1 MQLNESSSENIAPLH
16 AGHVTAE
23 PERSE
28 TIEAPS
34 TPRSREGLPP
44 TYQMRHRRHYV
55 EQLMGDAPLNAVK
68 QIAVVDIHS
77 GPVPDRD
84 LKELVHSVRE
94 VGVLQ
99 PLLVRSDVKGF
110 QLISG
115 INRLAAARR
124 AGLLTVPCLVFDI
137 SNETAE
143 SWQQALRATTAV
155 APAPTAE
162 PAAAAPVPAE
172 SATLEPPTPAP
183 TASELS
189 VAAETN
195 VEASATTADA
205 LSAGLPEVFAHVT
218 QTLEFVSALLPA
230 LSAARYDTLAAAVV
244 RDVLSMEVRRAKVIA
259 AAGELLAYAKTPGT
273 RETLSAA
280 TLIEQAVASA
290 QSEARFRGTQLEI
303 SASAQDCRPV
313 NVEANRPMLAT
324 ALTGILFSL
333 LRLKVSSPG
342 AIRVS
347 ARTTTVRPALVVD
360 VRRDGIELSDQTHL
374 RLCDVHWQEHPAGTE
389 GALLFGAAARA
400 ARLHGGRL
408 GVESNAG
415 ALTIT
420 LVIPLPL

>member
-1 MQLNESSSENIAPLH
+1 LHLNESSPDSTAPLL
-16 AGHVTAE
+16 AGNITSE
-23 PERSE
+23 SERPE

-34 TPRSREGLPP
+34 PPRSREGLPP

-77 GPVPDRD
+77 DPVPDRD
-84 LKELVHSVRE
+84 LKELVQSVRE

-110 QLISG
+110 RLISG

-124 AGLLTVPCLVFDI
+124 AGLLTVPCLVYDI
-137 SNETAE
+137 SNEIAD
-143 SWQQALRATTAV
+143 SWRQALKATTAAAAV
-155 APAPTAE
+155 PTAE

-172 SATLEPPTPAP
+172 SATREPTTPAP
-183 TASELS
+183 TGSEPP
-189 VAAETN
+189 VVAETN
-195 VEASATTADA
+195 VEANPTAADA
-205 LSAGLPEVFAHVT
+205 LSSGLPEVFAHVT
-218 QTLEFVSALLPA
+218 QTLEFVSALLPS
-230 LSAARYDTLAAAVV
+230 LSAARFDTLAAAVV

-259 AAGELLAYAKTPGT
+259 AAGELLAYAKTPVT

-290 QSEARFRGTQLEI
+290 QTEARFRGTQVEI
-303 SASAQDCRPV
+303 SASAQDCRF
-313 NVEANRPMLAT
+313 EGNRPMLAT

-342 AIRVS
+342 AIRFS

-360 VRRDGIELSDQTHL
+360 VRRDGIELSDQTLL
-374 RLCDVHWQEHPAGTE
+374 RLCDIHWQEHPAGTE
-389 GALLFGAAARA
+389 GALLLGAAARA
-400 ARLHGGRL
+400 ARLHSGRL
-408 GVESNAG
+408 GVESTAG
-415 ALTIT
+415 TLTIT

>member
-1 MQLNESSSENIAPLH
+1 
-16 AGHVTAE
+16 
-23 PERSE
+23 
-28 TIEAPS
+28 
-34 TPRSREGLPP
+34 
-44 TYQMRHRRHYV
+44 MRHRRHYV

-68 QIAVVDIHS
+68 QIAVVEIQSD
-77 GPVPDRD
+77 PVPDRD

-99 PLLVRSDVKGF
+99 PLLVRPDVKGF
-110 QLISG
+110 RLISG

-124 AGLLTVPCLVFDI
+124 AGLLTVPCLVYDI
-137 SNETAE
+137 SNETAD
-143 SWQQALRATTAV
+143 SWRQALRATTAI

-162 PAAAAPVPAE
+162 PA
-172 SATLEPPTPAP
+172 TPAP
-183 TASELS
+183 ASTELS
-189 VAAETN
+189 GAAETN

-230 LSAARYDTLAAAVV
+230 LSAARYDTLAAGVV

-259 AAGELLAYAKTPGT
+259 AAGELLAYARTPVT
-273 RETLSAA
+273 RETVSAA

-303 SASAQDCRPV
+303 STSAQDCRI
-313 NVEANRPMLAT
+313 EANRPMLAT

-342 AIRVS
+342 AIRFS

-360 VRRDGIELSDQTHL
+360 IRRDGIELSDQTLL

-408 GVESNAG
+408 GVESTAG
-415 ALTIT
+415 AVTVT

>member
-1 MQLNESSSENIAPLH
+1 MHLNESSPETTAPLL
-16 AGHVTAE
+16 AGNVTADSD
-23 PERSE
+23 RSE

-34 TPRSREGLPP
+34 PPRSREGLPP

-68 QIAVVDIHS
+68 QIAVVDIQS
-77 GPVPDRD
+77 DPVPDRD

-94 VGVLQ
+94 VGVLE

-110 QLISG
+110 RLISG

-124 AGLLTVPCLVFDI
+124 AGLATVPCLVYDI
-137 SNETAE
+137 SHETAD
-143 SWQQALRATTAV
+143 SWRQALKATAAV
-155 APAPTAE
+155 APVPPAE
-162 PAAAAPVPAE
+162 PVEAAPVPVE
-172 SATLEPPTPAP
+172 SATPEPGTPAP
-183 TASELS
+183 AGSEPPVVAQTNIEAIPTAD
-189 VAAETN
+189 
-195 VEASATTADA
+195 DA
-205 LSAGLPEVFAHVT
+205 LSSGLPEVFAHVT

-230 LSAARYDTLAAAVV
+230 LSGARSDTLAAAVV

-290 QSEARFRGTQLEI
+290 QTEARFRGTQLEI
-303 SASAQDCRPV
+303 SANAQDCRFD
-313 NVEANRPMLAT
+313 ANRPMLAT

-333 LRLKVSSPG
+333 LGLKVSSPG
-342 AIRVS
+342 AVRFS

-360 VRRDGIELSDQTHL
+360 VRRDGIELSDQTLL

-389 GALLFGAAARA
+389 GALLLGAAERA

-408 GVESNAG
+408 GAESTAG